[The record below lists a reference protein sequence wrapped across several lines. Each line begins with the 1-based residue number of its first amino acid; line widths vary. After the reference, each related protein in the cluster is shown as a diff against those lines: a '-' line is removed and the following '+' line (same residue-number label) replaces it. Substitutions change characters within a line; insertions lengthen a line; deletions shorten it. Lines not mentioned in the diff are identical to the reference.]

1 MVEKLNKEVEDN
13 QKDFEK
19 FVMGIKNSFKEIS
32 KKMEENHKNLDDEFE
47 YLKKKDESTRER
59 MDVVAE
65 RLQN

>member
-19 FVMGIKNSFKEIS
+19 FVMGIKNSFKE
-32 KKMEENHKNLDDEFE
+32 FE